1 MVKISIQCTHVQEEQ
16 LEDTKDVIGLVYGV
30 KRHFQQSFSYIVA
43 VSFIGGGNRITR
55 RKTPDLP
62 QITDKLYHIMLY
74 REHLA

>member
-16 LEDTKDVIGLVYGV
+16 LEDTKGVIGLVYGV
-30 KRHFQQSFSYIVA
+30 KHHFQQSFSYIVA
-43 VSFIGGGNRITR
+43 VNFIGGGNRITR